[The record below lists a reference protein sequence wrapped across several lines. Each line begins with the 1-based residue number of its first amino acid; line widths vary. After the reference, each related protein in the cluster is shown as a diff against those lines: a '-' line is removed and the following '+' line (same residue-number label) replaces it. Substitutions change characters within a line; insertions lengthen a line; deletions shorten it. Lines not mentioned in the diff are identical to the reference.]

1 MILTKSTCNRALT
14 KLGIV
19 DQEIKAVK
27 LSELTG
33 FVEVQTANKSF
44 FVPINLV
51 KDSFV
56 ELRKEGSKT
65 LQVKAL
71 GNLVYSVTNPAKKSS
86 YHVKR
91 TDSSVVCQ
99 CEDYRKMVET
109 GIKNPCCKHGYAVLN
124 ALGYSSL
131 RDYIVAGE

>member
-1 MILTKSTCNRALT
+1 MILTKTTCTRALT
-14 KLGIV
+14 RLGIV
-19 DQEIKAVK
+19 GQEVKAVK
-27 LSELTG
+27 LSDLDG
-33 FVEVQTANKSF
+33 FIEVQTANKSF
-44 FVPINLV
+44 FVPTELV
-51 KDSFV
+51 KSSFV

-71 GNLVYSVTNPAKKSS
+71 GNLVYSVSNPAKKSC

-91 TDSSVVCQ
+91 TDTSVICQ

-124 ALGYSSL
+124 VLGYASL
-131 RDYIVAGE
+131 RDYLIAGE